1 MKRRPNTGLLHP
13 LSWYIKHYG
22 IPEQTIINAHRR
34 EWDLD
39 KPQELL
45 EKLVRA
51 PGPKTK
57 GLQNLIDFLNGRQ
70 KQPAASPRPRRN
82 APDSAAEPSARE
94 LSEAQGDDS
103 GKCWIE
109 LTIGATTF
117 YRPITPAE
125 ADAVIQLDAN
135 QSWQTKPASK
145 RP

>member
-13 LSWYIKHYG
+13 FSWYITNYG

-39 KPQELL
+39 KPHELL

-57 GLQNLIDFLNGRQ
+57 GLQNLIDYLSGRQ

-82 APDSAAEPSARE
+82 APDSPAEPTAKAP
-94 LSEAQGDDS
+94 SEAPDDDS
-103 GKCWIE
+103 GKCRVE

-117 YRPITPAE
+117 YRLITPAE
-125 ADAVIQLDAN
+125 ADAVIQLNAS
-135 QSWQTKPASK
+135 QSWQTKAT
-145 RP
+145 